1 MKKIILTLGLFT
13 SIVSYSQMTK
23 YNSLAKDGILEIKQ
37 KISDKDT
44 STYCVLA
51 YQNQEY
57 QTITDIA
64 VIILSDSSQI
74 NEFEKVLSEFI
85 VVNGTSTTLY
95 ENNSYR
101 LSCSDTY
108 KGIFLYDSRDKWIIL
123 NNKQANKLLE
133 SVKKYKNLLQ

>member
-23 YNSLAKDGILEIKQ
+23 YNTLAKEGILEIKQ

-57 QTITDIA
+57 KTISDIA
-64 VIILSDSSQI
+64 VIILLDSSEI
-74 NEFEKVLSEFI
+74 NKFETVLNDFI
-85 VVNGTSTTLY
+85 IVNGTSSSVY
-95 ENNSYR
+95 DNNSYR
-101 LSCSDTY
+101 LSCSDRY

-123 NNKQANKLLE
+123 NNKQAIKLLE
-133 SVKKYKNLLQ
+133 SVKKYKNLLN